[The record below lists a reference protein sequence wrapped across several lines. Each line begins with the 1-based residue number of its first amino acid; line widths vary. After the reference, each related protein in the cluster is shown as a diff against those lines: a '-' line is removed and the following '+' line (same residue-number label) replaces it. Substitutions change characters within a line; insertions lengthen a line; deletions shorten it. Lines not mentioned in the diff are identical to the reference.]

1 MTEWILKKLALN
13 AINRL
18 LKTYDKD
25 VQAFLEKVDQNMRR
39 IQRIAGLFQS
49 LKKRLKDGN
58 ISPEEVEETI
68 SDIKTTV
75 EEW

>member
-1 MTEWILKKLALN
+1 MTWLLKKLAVN

-25 VQAFLEKVDQNMRR
+25 VQKFLEKIDLNMRR
-39 IQRIAGLFQS
+39 IQRIAALFQS

-58 ISPEEVEETI
+58 ISQEEVEQTVQ
-68 SDIKTTV
+68 DIKTTV

>member
-1 MTEWILKKLALN
+1 MTWLLKKLAVN

-18 LKTYDKD
+18 LKVYDKD
-25 VQAFLEKVDQNMRR
+25 VQTFLEKIDLNMRR
-39 IQRIAGLFQS
+39 IQRIAALFQS

-58 ISPEEVEETI
+58 ISQEEVEQTVQ
-68 SDIKTTV
+68 DIKTTV

>member
-1 MTEWILKKLALN
+1 MNWIMKKLAMR
-13 AINRL
+13 AINKL
-18 LKTYDKD
+18 LKTYDEDIQK
-25 VQAFLEKVDQNMRR
+25 FLERVDMNMRR
-39 IQRIAGLFQS
+39 IQRVAGLFQS

-68 SDIKTTV
+68 NDIKTTV

>member
-1 MTEWILKKLALN
+1 MTWILKKLAVR

-18 LKTYDKD
+18 LNTYDKD
-25 VQAFLEKVDQNMRR
+25 VQKFLEKVDIHMRR

-49 LKKRLKDGN
+49 LKKRLKDGS

-68 SDIKTTV
+68 NDIKTTV

>member
-1 MTEWILKKLALN
+1 MTWILKKLALN

-39 IQRIAGLFQS
+39 IQRIAALFQS

-58 ISPEEVEETI
+58 ISPEEVEETFN
-68 SDIKTTV
+68 DIKTTV

>member
-1 MTEWILKKLALN
+1 MTWILKKLAIR

-18 LKTYDKD
+18 LKTYDEDIQK
-25 VQAFLEKVDQNMRR
+25 FLEKVDMNMRR

-68 SDIKTTV
+68 NDIKTTV

>member
-1 MTEWILKKLALN
+1 MIWILKKLAVR

-18 LKTYDKD
+18 LKTYDED
-25 VQAFLEKVDQNMRR
+25 VQKFLEKVDMNMRR
-39 IQRIAGLFQS
+39 IQRVAGLFQS
-49 LKKRLKDGN
+49 LKKRLKDGT
-58 ISPEEVEETI
+58 ITPEEVEETI

>member
-1 MTEWILKKLALN
+1 MNWIMKKLAMR
-13 AINRL
+13 AINKL

-39 IQRIAGLFQS
+39 IQRVAGLFQS
-49 LKKRLKDGN
+49 LKKRVKDHN
-58 ISPEEVEETI
+58 ITEQEIEETI

>member
-1 MTEWILKKLALN
+1 MSWILKKLAIR

-18 LKTYDKD
+18 LKTYDED
-25 VQAFLEKVDQNMRR
+25 VQKFLERVDMNMRR
-39 IQRIAGLFQS
+39 IQRVAGLFQS

-68 SDIKTTV
+68 NDIKTTV

>member
-1 MTEWILKKLALN
+1 MMNWILKKLALN

-25 VQAFLEKVDQNMRR
+25 IQKFLEKVDMNMRR

-49 LKKRLKDGN
+49 LKKRLKDGS
-58 ISPEEVEETI
+58 ISPEEIEETI

>member
-25 VQAFLEKVDQNMRR
+25 VQAFLEKVDMNMRR

-49 LKKRLKDGN
+49 LKKRLKDGT
-58 ISPEEVEETI
+58 ITPEEVEETI

>member
-1 MTEWILKKLALN
+1 MTWLLKKLAVN

-25 VQAFLEKVDQNMRR
+25 VQKFLEKVDQNMRR
-39 IQRIAGLFQS
+39 IQRIAALFQS

-58 ISPEEVEETI
+58 ISQEEVEQTVQ
-68 SDIKTTV
+68 DIKTTV

>member
-1 MTEWILKKLALN
+1 
-13 AINRL
+13 
-18 LKTYDKD
+18 
-25 VQAFLEKVDQNMRR
+25 MRR

-68 SDIKTTV
+68 NDIKITV

>member
-1 MTEWILKKLALN
+1 MIWILKRFAIR

-25 VQAFLEKVDQNMRR
+25 VQKFLEQVDLHMRR
-39 IQRIAGLFQS
+39 IQRVAGLFQS

-58 ISPEEVEETI
+58 ISPEEVEDTI
-68 SDIKTTV
+68 NDIKTTV

>member
-1 MTEWILKKLALN
+1 MTWILKKLAIR

-18 LKTYDKD
+18 IKTYDED
-25 VQAFLEKVDQNMRR
+25 VQKFLEKVDQNMRR
-39 IQRIAGLFQS
+39 IQRVAGLFQS

-58 ISPEEVEETI
+58 ITPEEVEETI
-68 SDIKTTV
+68 NDIKTTV

>member
-1 MTEWILKKLALN
+1 MTWLLKKLAVN

-18 LKTYDKD
+18 LKVYDKD
-25 VQAFLEKVDQNMRR
+25 VQTFLEKIDQNMRR
-39 IQRIAGLFQS
+39 IQRIAALFQS

-58 ISPEEVEETI
+58 ISQEEVEQTVQ
-68 SDIKTTV
+68 DIKTTM

>member
-1 MTEWILKKLALN
+1 MIWILKRFAIR

-18 LKTYDKD
+18 LKDYDKD
-25 VQAFLEKVDQNMRR
+25 VQKFLEKVDMNMRR

-49 LKKRLKDGN
+49 LKKRLKDGS

-68 SDIKTTV
+68 NDIKTTV
-75 EEW
+75 EDW